1 MHLLRSRVDEAI
13 LWFERAHTAN
23 PEQPFPHAYLA
34 SAYGLKGESGRAA
47 AELAQAC
54 GLASDDRY
62 SNIARLRAVGPF
74 GGPMIRALLEAT
86 YFAGLRRAGMPE
98 E

>member
-1 MHLLRSRVDEAI
+1 MLRSRVDEAI

-54 GLASDDRY
+54 GLA
-62 SNIARLRAVGPF
+62 
-74 GGPMIRALLEAT
+74 
-86 YFAGLRRAGMPE
+86 
-98 E
+98 